1 MRVRWFDL
9 GHNDRRLP
17 APATGEPPTT
27 EGITPVDLGPITGTI
42 NNLLTIASG
51 LGILLC
57 AFFLCAAGFY
67 FMTSAGNPGAI
78 ERSKSAA
85 FNAAIGFALVLS
97 ARVIANLIN
106 GAVVR

>member
-1 MRVRWFDL
+1 MDV
-9 GHNDRRLP
+9 
-17 APATGEPPTT
+17 
-27 EGITPVDLGPITGTI
+27 GPIAGTI

-51 LGILLC
+51 LGLLLC
-57 AFFLCAAGFY
+57 AFFLCQAGFL

-97 ARVIANLIN
+97 SRVLANLIN
-106 GAVVR
+106 SAIVRG

>member
-1 MRVRWFDL
+1 M
-9 GHNDRRLP
+9 
-17 APATGEPPTT
+17 
-27 EGITPVDLGPITGTI
+27 DLGPITTTI
-42 NNLLTIASG
+42 NNLLTIATG
-51 LGILLC
+51 LGLLLC
-57 AFFLCAAGFY
+57 AFFLSMAGFY

-106 GAVVR
+106 ANVARG